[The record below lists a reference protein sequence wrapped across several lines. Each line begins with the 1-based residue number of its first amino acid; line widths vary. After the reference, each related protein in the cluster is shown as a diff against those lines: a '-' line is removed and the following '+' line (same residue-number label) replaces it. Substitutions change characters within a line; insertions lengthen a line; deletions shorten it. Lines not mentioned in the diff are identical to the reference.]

1 MKRKLT
7 PMKAIRARCLDCC
20 CGSSNEVKECTAV
33 NCPLWGFRL
42 GHKPLEDV
50 YWDDGVEL
58 SNEEIARRKAR
69 GRALYDR
76 SRDSAGN
83 QAAIDALQSRK

>member
-20 CGSSNEVKECTAV
+20 CGNGNEVKECTATG
-33 NCPLWGFRL
+33 CPLWGFRT

-83 QAAIDALQSRK
+83 QAG